1 MLDKRIAVCV
11 KPAGVPSTD
20 EPGGVP
26 ELLRAELG
34 APKACALTIH
44 RLDRVTGGLMVLAR
58 SHAAA
63 SILSRQ
69 ITEGRFEKEYLAVLC
84 GAPAEKAGTLNDLL
98 LRDRA
103 RRMTVVADTPQKG
116 AQEAVLN
123 YTVLGS
129 AKGRSLVRVKLRTG
143 RTHQIRA
150 QFSSRGLPL
159 VGDRKYGA
167 PPEEERGVALWS
179 YRLAFDHPQT
189 GKRVDVSLPPP
200 RQYPWTEF
208 EGILWNT

>member
-26 ELLRAELG
+26 EKLRGELG
-34 APKACALTIH
+34 DPKACALTVH

-63 SILSRQ
+63 AILSRQ

-84 GAPAEKAGTLNDLL
+84 GVPAEAAGTLADLL

-116 AQEAVLN
+116 AQEAVLD
-123 YTVLGS
+123 YAVLGS
-129 AKGRSLVRVKLRTG
+129 AERHSLVRVKLHTG

-159 VGDRKYGA
+159 GAVVVSPRLRPPADREA
-167 PPEEERGVALWS
+167 RRRIAAAAAAVS
-179 YRLAFDHPQT
+179 
-189 GKRVDVSLPPP
+189 VD
-200 RQYPWTEF
+200 
-208 EGILWNT
+208 GI